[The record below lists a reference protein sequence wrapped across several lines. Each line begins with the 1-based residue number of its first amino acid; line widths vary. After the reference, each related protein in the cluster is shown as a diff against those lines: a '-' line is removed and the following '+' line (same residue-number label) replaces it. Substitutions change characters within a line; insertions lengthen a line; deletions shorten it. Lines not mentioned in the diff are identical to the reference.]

1 MLDWEWKRL
10 EKATV
15 VPIESLPEDAVVYVG
30 TGEYMSLDDFLSQEE
45 EYEGQGIHEE
55 AFVCKVVTFAIDIAF
70 CIKYIAEMHHECED
84 YDIEDDLVDRDE
96 LERFVESWNAKQTAG
111 TWHVD
116 YHRKVRVPK

>member
-30 TGEYMSLDDFLSQEE
+30 TGEYMSLDDFLSQKE

-70 CIKYIAEMHHECED
+70 SSITSPKCTT
-84 YDIEDDLVDRDE
+84 
-96 LERFVESWNAKQTAG
+96 NAKTMISR
-111 TWHVD
+111 TI
-116 YHRKVRVPK
+116 